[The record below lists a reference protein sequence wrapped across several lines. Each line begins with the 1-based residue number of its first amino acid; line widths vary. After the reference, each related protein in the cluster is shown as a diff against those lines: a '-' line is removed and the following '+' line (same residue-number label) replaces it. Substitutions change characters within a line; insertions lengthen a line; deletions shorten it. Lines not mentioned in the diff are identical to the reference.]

1 MYIFISF
8 VLGIEGQQSLI
19 WAFDKFKEDR
29 KEKPCLISW
38 IHSHV
43 GGSECCFS
51 SIDNHTQHAYQKVH
65 KGVLGLVVEINQ
77 NGKKG
82 AYDFYE
88 LSSIGKKEIDKCC
101 RQRNCITTEQHES
114 CMGREFYQ
122 SARTKVLFDAFYFI
136 EVANFML
143 KAGIESHLPDTEAS
157 LIDSDGEISLQPNH
171 PVTNQLKR
179 KGTIHIFF
187 YNKVPL

>member
-122 SARTKVLFDAFYFI
+122 SAMTKVLFDAFYSI
-136 EVANFML
+136 EVANFMT
-143 KAGIESHLPDTEAS
+143 KIGIESHLPDPEAS
-157 LIDSDGEISLQPNH
+157 LRDPDGEILLRPNR
-171 PVTNQLKR
+171 PVTTQQKR
-179 KGTIHIFF
+179 KGTIQIF
-187 YNKVPL
+187 LQ